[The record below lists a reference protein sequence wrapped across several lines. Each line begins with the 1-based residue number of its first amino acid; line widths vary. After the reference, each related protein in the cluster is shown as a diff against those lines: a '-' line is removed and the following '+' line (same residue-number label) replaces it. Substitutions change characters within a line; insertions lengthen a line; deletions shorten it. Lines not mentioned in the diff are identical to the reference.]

1 MGPAG
6 AYPERVEILLWLAP
20 AVVVT
25 AGAMVVAAWA
35 GRERHES
42 DRRSEAAK
50 ERFAAAI
57 QRDHPASTLA
67 RPRPVRDRST
77 GIAVRPSRAGSAD
90 DRRSA

>member
-1 MGPAG
+1 M
-6 AYPERVEILLWLAP
+6 WLAP

-25 AGAMVVAAWA
+25 AVAMAVAGWA

-57 QRDHPASTLA
+57 NRDHPASTLS

>member
-1 MGPAG
+1 M
-6 AYPERVEILLWLAP
+6 EILLWLAP

-25 AGAMVVAAWA
+25 AVAMAVAGWA
-35 GRERHES
+35 GRERHQS

-57 QRDHPASTLA
+57 RRDHPASTLA

-77 GIAVRPSRAGSAD
+77 GIAVRPSSAGSAD

>member
-1 MGPAG
+1 MD
-6 AYPERVEILLWLAP
+6 ILLWLVP
-20 AVVVT
+20 SVLVT
-25 AGAMVVAAWA
+25 IGAMLVAGWA

-42 DRRSEAAK
+42 DRRSEAVQ

-57 QRDHPASTLA
+57 RRDHPASTLA

>member
-1 MGPAG
+1 M
-6 AYPERVEILLWLAP
+6 WLAP

-25 AGAMVVAAWA
+25 AVAMAVAGWA

-57 QRDHPASTLA
+57 SRDHPASTL
-67 RPRPVRDRST
+67 RPAAS
-77 GIAVRPSRAGSAD
+77 GA
-90 DRRSA
+90 